1 MPKHIKQIQSAAAVL
16 ASLDAMADAKIAEHS
31 TRFFKTALGQ
41 YGEGDKFLGIR
52 VPQIRKIVSQY
63 KSLPLSEVNVLLY
76 SEYHEARLCA
86 LLILVSRFK
95 QKRSNEHQA
104 IFDFYLENLDQVNN
118 WDLVDSS
125 AHPIVGGYLYS
136 KTASKDRAL
145 LYQLADSENLWHR
158 RVAIIATY
166 HFIKRDDF
174 ADALALS
181 EILLTDKQD
190 LIHKAVGWMLR
201 EIGKKDYNTEYKF
214 LVKHHVNMP
223 RTMLRYAIEKFSPV
237 VRKQF
242 LSGQLS
248 T

>member
-1 MPKHIKQIQSAAAVL
+1 MPKHTQQTPSAATAL

-31 TRFFKTALGQ
+31 TRFFKTAPGQ

-136 KTASKDRAL
+136 KTSSKDRAL

-201 EIGKKDYNTEYKF
+201 EIGKKDYDIEYQF
-214 LVKHHVNMP
+214 LVKYHVRMP

-242 LSGQLS
+242 LLGQLS